1 MVNKLILLLD
11 IYLIFFINKKY
22 IRNNNYSYAINQ
34 NYIDYETLL
43 KIKIK

>member
-11 IYLIFFINKKY
+11 IYLIFFMNKKY
-22 IRNNNYSYAINQ
+22 IRNIIYSYAINQ
-34 NYIDYETLL
+34 IYIDYETLL